1 MAIDRIEYSQQGNNR
16 DFSMDDD
23 TYTLIGSFRRIKCF
37 AYEGKLTKT
46 IVFVLPKNS
55 VAGYSV
61 CEIELSQININRY
74 EKSVAWRVT
83 HVKVDQRFQGY
94 GLVPSFYKFIMKKLG
109 IILEAGT
116 CQSPGGRYIWAQLS
130 KVKDVTVFAKSV
142 NSKAYSVECDDSDR
156 ELVIDGPYQLYDG
169 LSKIRLFAA
178 IA

>member
-1 MAIDRIEYSQQGNNR
+1 MAIDRIDLPQSGNNR
-16 DFSMDDD
+16 DFCMSDDM
-23 TYTLIGSFRRIKCF
+23 YTLIGSVRSIKCF
-37 AYEGKLTKT
+37 AYEGKVTKT
-46 IVFVLPKNS
+46 IVFVLPKNNVS
-55 VAGYSV
+55 GYSV
-61 CEIELSQININRY
+61 CEIELSQINKKVY
-74 EKSVAWRVT
+74 EKSVAWQVD

-94 GLVPSFYKFIMKKLG
+94 GLVPRFYKFIMKKLG

-169 LSKIRLFAA
+169 SSNIRLFAA

>member
-1 MAIDRIEYSQQGNNR
+1 MAIDRIEYPQQGNNPNF
-16 DFSMDDD
+16 DLNNDI
-23 TYTLIGSFRRIKCF
+23 YTLIGSFRSMKCF
-37 AYEGKLTKT
+37 RYEGKVSTT

-55 VAGYSV
+55 VSGYSV
-61 CEIELSQININRY
+61 CEIDLALIKQG
-74 EKSVAWRVT
+74 VWRVD
-83 HVKVDQRFQGY
+83 HVKVDQRFQGF
-94 GLVPSFYKFIMKKLG
+94 GLVPSFYKFIMKKLD
-109 IILEAGT
+109 IILEAGM

-169 LSKIRLFAA
+169 SSKIRLFAA